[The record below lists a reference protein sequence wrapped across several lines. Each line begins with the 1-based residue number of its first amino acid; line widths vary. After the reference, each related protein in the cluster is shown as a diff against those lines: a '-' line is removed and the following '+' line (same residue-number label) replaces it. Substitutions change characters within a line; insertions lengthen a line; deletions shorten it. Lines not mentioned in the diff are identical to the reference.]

1 MNQSGNR
8 NPILLAASVAAC
20 LVASV
25 PAVVLPQPVKAQPD
39 SGGGPE
45 LVCMVQVA
53 KGDDRSLSIVLPAG
67 DAAAMRSLGFSEV
80 PCRDAFASR
89 AAILKWRDRTCEM
102 AANPDERMQELV
114 ENRFGARPA
123 VFCGMAEAAI
133 GQWRRSR
140 SAGN

>member
-8 NPILLAASVAAC
+8 NPMLLAASVVAC

-39 SGGGPE
+39 SGGGLE

-89 AAILKWRDRTCEM
+89 AAILKWRDRACEM